1 MSLTHHHFIQGGI
14 AYEGKIYST
23 EGFEGEVERPAIRII
38 DLEKKKQTAYL
49 DLWTMGYD
57 KEPEMI
63 DFSDGKCYYSDA
75 YGNFYT
81 VEL

>member
-1 MSLTHHHFIQGGI
+1 
-14 AYEGKIYST
+14 
-23 EGFEGEVERPAIRII
+23 
-38 DLEKKKQTAYL
+38 
-49 DLWTMGYD
+49 MGYD

-81 VEL
+81 VEF